1 MVNKRFLYIFLQAL
15 GWFLYILL
23 AGVLNILSGKSLSTE
38 DLFTLFF
45 VFVTGLSLTHM
56 YRHLILKYNWFQF
69 NLLHIISR
77 VLISSFVLGLI
88 FEISLFLSSYI
99 YVENNQIASN
109 STLIIKIL
117 NWAFILFLWSLI
129 YFSFHYFERY
139 RNEEI
144 KNLKWQ
150 AAKNE
155 IELNKLKSQL
165 NPHFI
170 FNAMNSI
177 RALID
182 ENPQKAKKSVN
193 QLSNILRTT
202 LQMGKYKTVSL
213 EDELSVVVDY
223 LELEKTRFEE
233 RLNYSIETQKDTLQI
248 QIPAL
253 MLQTLVENGIKHGI
267 AKLPKGG
274 KIHIN
279 TYLDSNK
286 LVVEIENTGQL
297 NPHIEKENE
306 SGFGI
311 ANTLQRLS
319 LLYENNAE
327 FSINNHNKNSVLT
340 RITIPKNTQL

>member
-1 MVNKRFLYIFLQAL
+1 MNKRILYIFLQSI
-15 GWFLYILL
+15 GWFLYVLL
-23 AGVLNILSGKSLSTE
+23 AGILNILSGKSLSNE
-38 DLFTLFF
+38 DLYTLFF
-45 VFVTGLSLTHM
+45 VYLIGFLLTHF
-56 YRHLILKYNWFQF
+56 YRFIILKYNWFQF
-69 NLLHIISR
+69 NLLQIIAR
-77 VLISSFVLGLI
+77 VLLSAFVLGVVFETAMFISSFL
-88 FEISLFLSSYI
+88 
-99 YVENNQIASN
+99 YVEELQLASQ
-109 STLIIKIL
+109 STLIIKVL

-129 YFSFHYFERY
+129 YFAFHYFERY

-182 ENPQKAKKSVN
+182 ENPEKAKKSVN

-202 LQMGKYKTVSL
+202 LQMGKNKTVSL
-213 EDELSVVVDY
+213 SDEMSVVLDY

-233 RLNYSIETQKDTLQI
+233 RLKYSIEIQNETKQI

-274 KIHIN
+274 EIKIAA
-279 TYLDSNK
+279 K
-286 LVVEIENTGQL
+286 LEDNQLLIEIENTGQL
-297 NPHIEKENE
+297 NPLPDKENE

-319 LLYENNAE
+319 LLYENKAK
-327 FSINNHNKNSVLT
+327 FSINNLNKTSVLT
-340 RITIPKNTQL
+340 QITIPKNTQL

>member
-1 MVNKRFLYIFLQAL
+1 MGDKRILYIFLQAI

-23 AGVLNILSGKSLSTE
+23 AGVLNTLSGKSLNNE
-38 DLFTLFF
+38 DLYTLFF
-45 VFVTGLSLTHM
+45 VYITGLSLTHF
-56 YRHLILKYNWFQF
+56 YRYAILKLNWFRY
-69 NLLHIISR
+69 NLLQIVWR
-77 VLISSFVLGLI
+77 VILSAVVLGIL
-88 FEISLFLSSYI
+88 FEAIMLACSYLYLEQVQFASL
-99 YVENNQIASN
+99 
-109 STLIIKIL
+109 STWAIKIL
-117 NWAFILFLWSLI
+117 NWAFMLFLWSLI
-129 YFSFHYFERY
+129 YFAFHYFERY

-202 LQMGKYKTVSL
+202 LQMGKHKTVTL
-213 EDELSVVVDY
+213 ADELSVVVDY

-233 RLNYSIETQKDTLQI
+233 RLRYSIDTQNETLQI

-274 KIHIN
+274 EIYIKAF
-279 TYLDSNK
+279 LDSNK
-286 LVVEIENTGQL
+286 LIVEIVNTGQL
-297 NPHIEKENE
+297 NPNSEKETE

-311 ANTLQRLS
+311 ANTLQRLT
-319 LLYENNAE
+319 LLYENKAE
-327 FSINNHNKNSVLT
+327 FNISNLNKNSVLT
-340 RITIPKNTQL
+340 RISIPKNTQL